1 MSLPQYIYPDKM
13 RRKWLKF
20 VAVHGQ
26 YERSVKVCREMRDYE
41 YYESF
46 ERREVIAEP
55 PLFRDRF
62 VLVNGYF
69 RVRTEREYYPV
80 CGIEGIPDDRRS
92 GLSKEFWEHRSA
104 GRARWEKI
112 KFYKQLAADEK
123 AYKEK
128 KAEDVRL
135 GRNIPNWHL
144 AYRMGIRV
152 ADATPAMLEATRNHM
167 VILRT
172 IKQIKTLTK

>member
-1 MSLPQYIYPDKM
+1 MGHPQYIYPDKL

-20 VAVHGQ
+20 IAVHGQ

-41 YYESF
+41 YYECF

-55 PLFRDRF
+55 PLFRERF

-80 CGIEGIPDDRRS
+80 CGITGIPDDRRS
-92 GLSKEFWEHRSA
+92 GLSQDFWKHRHA
-104 GRARWEKI
+104 GHAKWQEI
-112 KFYKQLAADEK
+112 KFRKKLAADEK

-128 KAEDVRL
+128 KAEDLRL
-135 GRNIPNWHL
+135 GRNIPNWEL
-144 AYRMGIRV
+144 AARLGIRV
-152 ADATPAMLEATRNHM
+152 AEATPTILEAKRNQI

-172 IKQIKTLTK
+172 INQIKKLTK